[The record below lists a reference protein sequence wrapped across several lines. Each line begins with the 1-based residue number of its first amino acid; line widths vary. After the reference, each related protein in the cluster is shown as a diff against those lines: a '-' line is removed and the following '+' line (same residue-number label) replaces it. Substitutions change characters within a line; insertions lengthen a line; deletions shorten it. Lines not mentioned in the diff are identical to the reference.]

1 MLEVTDSARRRHH
14 RRVPG
19 RPPDDAHLS
28 GARTATRRLLWIVT
42 GEEKRE
48 PLAKLLDRDPSI
60 PAGRV
65 EFTDSLIV
73 ADEAAAGDHGRS

>member
-1 MLEVTDSARRRHH
+1 MTLTYPALAKAS
-14 RRVPG
+14 
-19 RPPDDAHLS
+19 
-28 GARTATRRLLWIVT
+28 RLLWIVT

-48 PLAKLLDRDPSI
+48 PLGKLLDRDPSI

-73 ADEAAAGDHGRS
+73 ADEAAAGDRKA